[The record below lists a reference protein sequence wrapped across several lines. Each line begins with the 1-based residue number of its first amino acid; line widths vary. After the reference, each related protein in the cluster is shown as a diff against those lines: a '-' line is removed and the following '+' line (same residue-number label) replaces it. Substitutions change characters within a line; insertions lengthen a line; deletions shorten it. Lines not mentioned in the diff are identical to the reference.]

1 MVGCVYYL
9 VLLFGGYLSVLIL
22 VVLLHLWIYGRYG
35 GAARKVSRLLLIDA
49 ELICRY
55 LEHML
60 RKLPN

>member
-1 MVGCVYYL
+1 
-9 VLLFGGYLSVLIL
+9 VLIL
-22 VVLLHLWIYGRYG
+22 VALIYLWICGRDG

-55 LEHML
+55 LGHML